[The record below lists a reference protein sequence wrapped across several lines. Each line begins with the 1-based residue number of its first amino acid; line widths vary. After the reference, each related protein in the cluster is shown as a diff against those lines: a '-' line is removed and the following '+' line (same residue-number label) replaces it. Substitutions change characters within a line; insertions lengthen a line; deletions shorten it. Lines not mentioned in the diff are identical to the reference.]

1 MIFMHRIRKKNIV
14 NVTYKK
20 KRRIIIKLKYNNYYN
35 QIMQT

>member
-20 KRRIIIKLKYNNYYN
+20 KRRRIIKLKYNNYYN